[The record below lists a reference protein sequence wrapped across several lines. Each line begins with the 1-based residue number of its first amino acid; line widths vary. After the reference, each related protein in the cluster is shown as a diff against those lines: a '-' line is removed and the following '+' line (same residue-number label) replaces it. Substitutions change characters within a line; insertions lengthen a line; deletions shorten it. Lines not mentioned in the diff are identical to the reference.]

1 MQFLSIIFKPSEG
14 KQPWVLN
21 LVIPDHEACIR
32 QIVSMLS
39 DLGVTNT
46 KQNIRVREKKFD
58 ESEVSKEAIMEMDIA
73 QIVENMQLYEQ
84 EIMR

>member
-32 QIVSMLS
+32 HIVAMLS
-39 DLGVTNT
+39 EIGVSST
-46 KQNIRVREKKFD
+46 KQNVKLQEKMI
-58 ESEVSKEAIMEMDIA
+58 EQSEVTKEAIMEMDI
-73 QIVENMQLYEQ
+73 E
-84 EIMR
+84 